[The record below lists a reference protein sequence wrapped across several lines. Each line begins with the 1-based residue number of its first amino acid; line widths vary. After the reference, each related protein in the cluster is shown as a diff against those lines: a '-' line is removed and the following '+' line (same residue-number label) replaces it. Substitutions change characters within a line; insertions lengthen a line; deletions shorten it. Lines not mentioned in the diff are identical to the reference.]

1 MQQGDKHKSCPGD
14 TLSAGPEHKSRTQTG
29 EKLLSQERNFIL
41 PNEDSD
47 SVAPGWSRLGKRGS
61 LEKWNVRRV

>member
-41 PNEDSD
+41 PNEDSMT
-47 SVAPGWSRLGKRGS
+47 A
-61 LEKWNVRRV
+61 